1 MARWRG
7 SREACVANGCDP
19 MSSGTAGLVA
29 AAGVLGVLSVLF
41 QVLAAMLDRPGPIR
55 VRHWAEEAGGKL
67 EELYTAPTRF
77 EAFRYLL
84 SFLSKALP
92 VVLALCVLA
101 LAREAGADEGEELIW
116 AAGVAVVVLLAT
128 ELFNRIFVGTKAEG
142 VLRWLTPI
150 YRLTRWTLSPF
161 VPLLSPVVHAAS
173 EDNGDSS
180 LGEDEASDGEIEAF
194 LDVGE
199 REGIIEPDE
208 GELIMRVIDFGDS
221 VVKSV
226 MTPRIDMVCA
236 PATTRLTDLIA
247 LFLESQHSRIPL
259 FVDSVDDIRGILH
272 IRDVLAASQ
281 AAPPPDPRSLTR
293 KAFIVPE
300 TKPLADL
307 LREMQAGHH
316 QMAIVVEEYGGTAGL
331 VTVEDLLEEIV
342 GEIVDEHEVAETS
355 AKQLADGGWRLEG
368 MTPLDEIEELFGIEL
383 DDEPYETVGGL
394 VFGHLG
400 DLPEAGATVE
410 AHGLRFVVE
419 AVGERRVDRLRVER
433 MVKAAEDSAAA
444 GHK

>member
-1 MARWRG
+1 
-7 SREACVANGCDP
+7 
-19 MSSGTAGLVA
+19 MSGALGHPVLLVSIAGLV
-29 AAGVLGVLSVLF
+29 GVCAVLF
-41 QVLAAMLDRPGPIR
+41 QVLAEMLDRPGPIR

-67 EELYTAPTRF
+67 EELYLAPTRF

-92 VVLALCVLA
+92 IA
-101 LAREAGADEGEELIW
+101 LAVTVASFGRSVGVDGRAAMWAGV
-116 AAGVAVVVLLAT
+116 GVAVVVLLAT
-128 ELFNRIFVGTKAEG
+128 ELFNRVFVGTNAER
-142 VLRWLTPI
+142 VLRRLTPT
-150 YRLTRWTLSPF
+150 YRLASWMLSPF
-161 VPLLSPVVHAAS
+161 VPLISPIMRAAS
-173 EDNGDSS
+173 DENGDS
-180 LGEDEASDGEIEAF
+180 GEPDDEASDGEIEAF

-208 GELIMRVIDFGDS
+208 GDLIMRVIDFGDA

-236 PATTRLTDLIA
+236 HATTGLDELIA

-259 FVDSVDDIRGILH
+259 YVDSVDDIRGVLH

-281 AAPPPDPRSLTR
+281 APAPPAPDKLARA
-293 KAFIVPE
+293 AFIVPE
-300 TKPLADL
+300 TKQLTDL

-342 GEIVDEHEVAETS
+342 GEIIDEHEEAEVG
-355 AKQLADGGWRLEG
+355 AKQLEDGAWRLEG
-368 MTPLDEIEELFGIEL
+368 MTPLDDLEDLFDVEL
-383 DDEPYETVGGL
+383 DEEPYETVGGL
-394 VFGHLG
+394 VFGYLG

-419 AVGERRVDRLRVER
+419 RVGERRVDRLRVER
-433 MVKAAEDSAAA
+433 VSR
-444 GHK
+444 

>member
-1 MARWRG
+1 MG
-7 SREACVANGCDP
+7 VDTV
-19 MSSGTAGLVA
+19 SSGLGDVSTLLGAV
-29 AAGVLGVLSVLF
+29 GVLGVLAVLF

-67 EELYTAPTRF
+67 EELYTAPSRF

-92 VVLALCVLA
+92 VGLALCVLA
-101 LAREAGADEGEELIW
+101 LARRLGAGDFGASMWG
-116 AAGVAVVVLLAT
+116 AATAVVVLLGT
-128 ELFNRIFVGTKAEG
+128 ELFNRIFVGTRAEA
-142 VLRWLTPI
+142 VLRRLTPT
-150 YRLTRWTLSPF
+150 YRLTRWALSPF
-161 VPLLSPVVHAAS
+161 VPLISPIVHAAS
-173 EDNGDSS
+173 EENGDTPI
-180 LGEDEASDGEIEAF
+180 ENEASDGEIEAF
-194 LDVGE
+194 LDVGA

-208 GELIMRVIDFGDS
+208 GALIMRVIDFGDS

-236 PATTRLTDLIA
+236 PATADLGELIA

-272 IRDVLAASQ
+272 IRDVLSASQ
-281 AAPPPDPRSLTR
+281 IPDPPAPRTLAR

-300 TKPLADL
+300 TKPLAEL
-307 LREMQAGHH
+307 LAEMQAGHH

-342 GEIVDEHEVAETS
+342 GEIVDEHEEAETE
-355 AKQLADGGWRLEG
+355 ARQLDDGGWRLEG
-368 MTPLDEIEELFGIEL
+368 MTPLGEVEELFDVEL

-394 VFGHLG
+394 IFGHLG

-419 AVGERRVDRLRVER
+419 SVGERRVDQLRVER
-433 MVKAAEDSAAA
+433 VPNPAADLSASSEPR
-444 GHK
+444 